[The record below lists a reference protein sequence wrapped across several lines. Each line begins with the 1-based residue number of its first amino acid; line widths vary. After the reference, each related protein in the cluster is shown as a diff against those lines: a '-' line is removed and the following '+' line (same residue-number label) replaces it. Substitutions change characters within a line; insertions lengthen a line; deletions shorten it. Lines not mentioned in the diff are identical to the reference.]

1 MLTRQHRRRAASLAF
16 TLVEL
21 VVVVSLVV
29 VTIAV
34 LIPTIASARV
44 RSRTTACMNN
54 LKYIGTAFSMYDVET
69 NGEIP
74 PAALRLRHGVEMTWD
89 DWLDFYLGGS
99 LSDDEKW
106 SADYRGTNVM
116 RYLACPEMVRS
127 GVGVDGSQARTYA
140 MPRYIFEPTR
150 SPWPPRVRSRAGAGV
165 VWDFRDGDNP
175 DSDTVSTWE
184 LAEYR
189 RADGLIQAQPVRRQ
203 SAVTM
208 GIMRRP
214 AGTLAMVERPG
225 KPSIRGA
232 MEGSFIDTAADQ
244 ISLAGGRIE
253 STQARNFPHKTATT
267 YLMFDGHVE
276 MGLPEQTIGTNAP
289 IDRQSGLWTISPRD

>member
-1 MLTRQHRRRAASLAF
+1 MLTLQHRRSAASLAF
-16 TLVEL
+16 TLLEL
-21 VVVVSLVV
+21 VVVIALVGVIIV
-29 VTIAV
+29 VLV
-34 LIPTIASARV
+34 PTIARARAH
-44 RSRTTACMNN
+44 SRTTACMNN

-74 PAALRLRHGVEMTWD
+74 PAALRLRYGTEMTWD
-89 DWLDFYLGGS
+89 DWLDFYLGGN
-99 LSDDEKW
+99 LSDDDKW

-116 RYLACPEMVRS
+116 RYLACPEMARNV
-127 GVGVDGSQARTYA
+127 VGNDGSQARNYA

-165 VWDFRDGDNP
+165 VWDFRDGDSP
-175 DSDTVSTWE
+175 DPDTVSTWE

-189 RADGLIQAQPVRRQ
+189 RVDGLIQAQPVRRQ

-208 GIMRRP
+208 GLIRRP

-225 KPSIRGA
+225 KSSKRGT

-253 STQARNFPHKTATT
+253 STEARNFPHKTATT

-276 MGLPEQTIGTNAP
+276 IGLPDQTIGTNAP